1 MTKIEIYT
9 RPGCGY
15 CIHAKRLLQSKGLN
29 FSEYDVYQNPEYL
42 DQMRMRGQGRSFPQ
56 VFINNKSIGGFDEL
70 LVLEKQN
77 HL

>member
-1 MTKIEIYT
+1 MKEIEIYT

-42 DQMRMRGQGRSFPQ
+42 DQMRMRGQGRIFPQ
-56 VFINNKSIGGFDEL
+56 IFINNEAIGGFDEL